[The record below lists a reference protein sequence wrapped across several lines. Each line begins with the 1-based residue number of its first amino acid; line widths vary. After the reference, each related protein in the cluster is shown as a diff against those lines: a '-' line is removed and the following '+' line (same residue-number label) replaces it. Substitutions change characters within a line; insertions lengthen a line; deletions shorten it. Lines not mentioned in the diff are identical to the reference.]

1 MVFRKKFS
9 FKKAVSRVVVYATA
23 MGVYRLDVNGIK
35 AGDRYFAPGF
45 TSYKHT
51 LQYQT
56 YDVAA
61 LAEENTEFVFAVAGG
76 WAVGSF
82 VFTRANRISADRQAL
97 LAEIR
102 VKYADG
108 TEEVFGTG
116 TDWQVSEGGSWLE
129 ADLYDGEVY
138 DASADINNN
147 VWCSATIERLKINPE
162 IIAETG
168 SPVRAHE
175 VFTPISCTKR
185 ADGELIYDFG
195 QNFAGVIRAEIDGKA
210 GQKILFRHAEV
221 LNADGSLAT
230 GLLRSAKARA
240 EYICKD
246 GKQSYS
252 PEFTYISFRYVG
264 VKGADEENLKL
275 SAVALYSD
283 VESCGSFSCSD
294 ERINKLQSNIVW
306 GAKSNFVE
314 IPTDCP
320 QRDERMGDFWGDA
333 CAMVPWAE
341 YMARGDKRLP
351 EKMYP
356 VMKKYV
362 KACKFRAGFG
372 FGKHRYIWHT
382 PHLLHFGDWVAPDV
396 NKMSEW
402 QKRSRWTATASLCHT
417 SQLTARVAE
426 ILGRA
431 DEAKY
436 YNNLAAKVADAYVSV
451 FSDGNGTG
459 GMISFNHYASG
470 AVGDFLYKRVAGI
483 IPEEG
488 GYKKFTV
495 KPLVGGGLTH
505 ARGETICPYGKLV
518 SEWRVENG
526 VFTLSVTVPVSAECT
541 VVLPDGKTFA
551 TASGGYTYSCR
562 L

>member
-1 MVFRKKFS
+1 M
-9 FKKAVSRVVVYATA
+9 
-23 MGVYRLDVNGIK
+23 
-35 AGDRYFAPGF
+35 
-45 TSYKHT
+45 
-51 LQYQT
+51 
-56 YDVAA
+56 AA
-61 LAEENTEFVFAVAGG
+61 LAEENTEFVFTVAGG

-82 VFTRANRISADRQAL
+82 VFTRANRISANRQAL

-116 TDWQVSEGGSWLE
+116 TDWQVSEGGNWLE
-129 ADLYDGEVY
+129 ADLY

-147 VWCSATIERLKINPE
+147 VWRSATIERLKINLE

-175 VFTPISCTKR
+175 VFSPISCTKR

-210 GQKILFRHAEV
+210 GQKILFRHAVV

-230 GLLRSAKARA
+230 ALLRSAKARA

-252 PEFTYISFRYVG
+252 PEFTYMGFRYVG

-306 GAKSNFVE
+306 GAKSKFVE

-320 QRDERMGDFWGDA
+320 QRDERMGDFWCDA

-362 KACKFRAGFG
+362 KACKFWAGFG

-382 PHLLHFGDWVAPDV
+382 PHLLHFGDCVAPDV

-402 QKRSRWTATASLCHT
+402 QKRSKWTATASLCHT

-451 FSDGNGTG
+451 FTDGDGTG

-505 ARGETICPYGKLV
+505 ARGETICPYGKIV

-551 TASGGYTYSCR
+551 TASGDYTYSCR

>member
-56 YDVAA
+56 YDVTA
-61 LAEENTEFVFAVAGG
+61 LAEENTEFVFTVAGG

-116 TDWQVSEGGSWLE
+116 TDWQVSEGGNWLE

-147 VWCSATIERLKINPE
+147 VWRSATIERLKINPE

-175 VFTPISCTKR
+175 VFSPISCTKR

-230 GLLRSAKARA
+230 ALLRSAKARV

-252 PEFTYISFRYVG
+252 PEFTYMGFRYVG

-320 QRDERMGDFWGDA
+320 QRDERMGWTGDIA
-333 CAMVPWAE
+333 VFAPWAE

-402 QKRSRWTATASLCHT
+402 QKRSKWTATASLCHT

-451 FSDGNGTG
+451 FTDGNGTG

-505 ARGETICPYGKLV
+505 ARGETICPYGKIV

>member
-1 MVFRKKFS
+1 M
-9 FKKAVSRVVVYATA
+9 
-23 MGVYRLDVNGIK
+23 
-35 AGDRYFAPGF
+35 
-45 TSYKHT
+45 
-51 LQYQT
+51 
-56 YDVAA
+56 
-61 LAEENTEFVFAVAGG
+61 
-76 WAVGSF
+76 
-82 VFTRANRISADRQAL
+82 
-97 LAEIR
+97 
-102 VKYADG
+102 
-108 TEEVFGTG
+108 
-116 TDWQVSEGGSWLE
+116 
-129 ADLYDGEVY
+129 
-138 DASADINNN
+138 
-147 VWCSATIERLKINPE
+147 
-162 IIAETG
+162 
-168 SPVRAHE
+168 
-175 VFTPISCTKR
+175 
-185 ADGELIYDFG
+185 
-195 QNFAGVIRAEIDGKA
+195 
-210 GQKILFRHAEV
+210 

-230 GLLRSAKARA
+230 ALLRSAKARA

-252 PEFTYISFRYVG
+252 PEFTYMGFRYVG

-275 SAVALYSD
+275 SAVARYSD

-320 QRDERMGDFWGDA
+320 RRDERMGDFWGDA

-362 KACKFRAGFG
+362 KACKFWAGFG
-372 FGKHRYIWHT
+372 FGKHRYIWYT

-402 QKRSRWTATASLCHT
+402 QKRSKWTATASLCHT

-431 DEAKY
+431 GEAKY

-451 FSDGNGTG
+451 FTDGDGTG

-505 ARGETICPYGKLV
+505 ARGETICPYGKIV
-518 SEWRVENG
+518 SEWRFENG

-551 TASGGYTYSCR
+551 TASGNYTYSCR

>member
-1 MVFRKKFS
+1 MPVM
-9 FKKAVSRVVVYATA
+9 AV
-23 MGVYRLDVNGIK
+23 
-35 AGDRYFAPGF
+35 
-45 TSYKHT
+45 
-51 LQYQT
+51 
-56 YDVAA
+56 
-61 LAEENTEFVFAVAGG
+61 
-76 WAVGSF
+76 
-82 VFTRANRISADRQAL
+82 
-97 LAEIR
+97 
-102 VKYADG
+102 
-108 TEEVFGTG
+108 
-116 TDWQVSEGGSWLE
+116 
-129 ADLYDGEVY
+129 
-138 DASADINNN
+138 
-147 VWCSATIERLKINPE
+147 
-162 IIAETG
+162 
-168 SPVRAHE
+168 
-175 VFTPISCTKR
+175 
-185 ADGELIYDFG
+185 
-195 QNFAGVIRAEIDGKA
+195 
-210 GQKILFRHAEV
+210 
-221 LNADGSLAT
+221 
-230 GLLRSAKARA
+230 
-240 EYICKD
+240 
-246 GKQSYS
+246 
-252 PEFTYISFRYVG
+252 
-264 VKGADEENLKL
+264 
-275 SAVALYSD
+275 
-283 VESCGSFSCSD
+283 
-294 ERINKLQSNIVW
+294 
-306 GAKSNFVE
+306 
-314 IPTDCP
+314 
-320 QRDERMGDFWGDA
+320 DFWGDA

-402 QKRSRWTATASLCHT
+402 QKRSKWTATASLCHT

-451 FSDGNGTG
+451 FTDGNGTG

-495 KPLVGGGLTH
+495 KPLIGGGLTH
-505 ARGETICPYGKLV
+505 ARGETICPYGKIV

-551 TASGGYTYSCR
+551 TASGNYTYSCR

>member
-9 FKKAVSRVVVYATA
+9 FKKPVSRVVVYATA

-56 YDVAA
+56 YDVTA
-61 LAEENTEFVFAVAGG
+61 LAEENTEFVFTVAGG

-82 VFTRANRISADRQAL
+82 VFTRANRISANRQAL

-116 TDWQVSEGGSWLE
+116 TDWQVSEGGNWLE
-129 ADLYDGEVY
+129 ADLY

-147 VWCSATIERLKINPE
+147 VWRSATIERLKINLE

-175 VFTPISCTKR
+175 VFSPISCTKR

-210 GQKILFRHAEV
+210 GQKILFRHAVV

-230 GLLRSAKARA
+230 ALLRSAKARA

-252 PEFTYISFRYVG
+252 PEFTYMGFRYVG

-306 GAKSNFVE
+306 GAKSKFVE

-320 QRDERMGDFWGDA
+320 QRDERMGDFWCDA

-372 FGKHRYIWHT
+372 FGKHKYIWHT

-402 QKRSRWTATASLCHT
+402 QKRSKWTATASLCHT

-426 ILGRA
+426 ILGRT

-451 FSDGNGTG
+451 FTDGDGTG

-505 ARGETICPYGKLV
+505 ARGETICPYGKIV
-518 SEWRVENG
+518 SEWCVENG

-551 TASGGYTYSCR
+551 TASGDYTYSCR

>member
-1 MVFRKKFS
+1 M
-9 FKKAVSRVVVYATA
+9 
-23 MGVYRLDVNGIK
+23 
-35 AGDRYFAPGF
+35 
-45 TSYKHT
+45 
-51 LQYQT
+51 
-56 YDVAA
+56 
-61 LAEENTEFVFAVAGG
+61 
-76 WAVGSF
+76 
-82 VFTRANRISADRQAL
+82 
-97 LAEIR
+97 
-102 VKYADG
+102 
-108 TEEVFGTG
+108 
-116 TDWQVSEGGSWLE
+116 
-129 ADLYDGEVY
+129 
-138 DASADINNN
+138 
-147 VWCSATIERLKINPE
+147 
-162 IIAETG
+162 
-168 SPVRAHE
+168 
-175 VFTPISCTKR
+175 
-185 ADGELIYDFG
+185 
-195 QNFAGVIRAEIDGKA
+195 
-210 GQKILFRHAEV
+210 

-230 GLLRSAKARA
+230 ALLRSAKARA

-252 PEFTYISFRYVG
+252 PEFTYMGFRYVG

-362 KACKFRAGFG
+362 KACKFWAGFG

-382 PHLLHFGDWVAPDV
+382 PHLLHFGDCVAPDV

-402 QKRSRWTATASLCHT
+402 QKRSKWTATASLCHT

-451 FSDGNGTG
+451 FTDGDGTG

-505 ARGETICPYGKLV
+505 ARGETICPYGKIV

-551 TASGGYTYSCR
+551 TASGDYTYSCR

>member
-56 YDVAA
+56 YDVTA
-61 LAEENTEFVFAVAGG
+61 LAEENTEFVFTVAGG

-82 VFTRANRISADRQAL
+82 VFTRANRISADRQTL

-102 VKYADG
+102 VKYTDG

-129 ADLYDGEVY
+129 ADLYDGEVC
-138 DASADINNN
+138 DAPADINNN
-147 VWCSATIERLKINPE
+147 VWRSATIERLKINPE

-175 VFTPISCTKR
+175 VFSPISCTKR

-246 GKQSYS
+246 GRQSYS
-252 PEFTYISFRYVG
+252 PEFTYMGFRYVG

-320 QRDERMGDFWGDA
+320 RRDERMGDFWGNA

-402 QKRSRWTATASLCHT
+402 QKRSKWTATASLCHT

-451 FSDGNGTG
+451 FTDGNGTG

-505 ARGETICPYGKLV
+505 ARGETICPYGKIV

-551 TASGGYTYSCR
+551 TASGDYTYSCR

>member
-1 MVFRKKFS
+1 M
-9 FKKAVSRVVVYATA
+9 
-23 MGVYRLDVNGIK
+23 
-35 AGDRYFAPGF
+35 
-45 TSYKHT
+45 
-51 LQYQT
+51 
-56 YDVAA
+56 
-61 LAEENTEFVFAVAGG
+61 
-76 WAVGSF
+76 
-82 VFTRANRISADRQAL
+82 
-97 LAEIR
+97 
-102 VKYADG
+102 
-108 TEEVFGTG
+108 
-116 TDWQVSEGGSWLE
+116 
-129 ADLYDGEVY
+129 
-138 DASADINNN
+138 
-147 VWCSATIERLKINPE
+147 
-162 IIAETG
+162 
-168 SPVRAHE
+168 
-175 VFTPISCTKR
+175 
-185 ADGELIYDFG
+185 
-195 QNFAGVIRAEIDGKA
+195 
-210 GQKILFRHAEV
+210 

-230 GLLRSAKARA
+230 ALLRSAKARA

-252 PEFTYISFRYVG
+252 PEFTYMGFRYVG

-283 VESCGSFSCSD
+283 VKTCGSFSCSD

-320 QRDERMGDFWGDA
+320 QRDERMGWTGDIAVFAPTACFNFNISRFIGKWLKDVRSEQLKTGGIPNTVPVQGYGFPTTMPVMAVDFWGDA

-341 YMARGDKRLP
+341 YMARGDKRLL

-362 KACKFRAGFG
+362 KACKFWAGFG
-372 FGKHRYIWHT
+372 FGKRRYIWHT

-402 QKRSRWTATASLCHT
+402 QKRSKWTATASLCHT
-417 SQLTARVAE
+417 SQLTALVAE

-451 FSDGNGTG
+451 FTDGNGKLKKEFQTAYVLPLAFDMFPEEVREKAAKNLAALVKSNDYCIATGFPGTPFILFALADNGCEDEAFKMLMNDKCPSWLYEVKAGGTTVWERWDALKEDGNLNSGEEDGTG

-505 ARGETICPYGKLV
+505 ARGETICPYGKIV
-518 SEWRVENG
+518 SEWRIENG

-541 VVLPDGKTFA
+541 VVLPDGRTFA
-551 TASGGYTYSCR
+551 TASGDYTYSCR

>member
-56 YDVAA
+56 YDVTA
-61 LAEENTEFVFAVAGG
+61 LAEENTEFVFTVAGG

-82 VFTRANRISADRQAL
+82 VFTRANRISAERQAL

-116 TDWQVSEGGSWLE
+116 TDWQVSEGGNWLE

-147 VWCSATIERLKINPE
+147 VWRSATIERLKINPE

-175 VFTPISCTKR
+175 VFSPISCTKR

-195 QNFAGVIRAEIDGKA
+195 QNFAGVIRAEIEGKA

-230 GLLRSAKARA
+230 ALLRSAKARA

-246 GKQSYS
+246 GRQSYS
-252 PEFTYISFRYVG
+252 PEFTYMGFRYVG

-362 KACKFRAGFG
+362 KACKFWAGFG

-402 QKRSRWTATASLCHT
+402 QKRSKWTATASLCHT

-451 FSDGNGTG
+451 FTDGDGTG

-551 TASGGYTYSCR
+551 TASGDYTYSCR

>member
-1 MVFRKKFS
+1 
-9 FKKAVSRVVVYATA
+9 
-23 MGVYRLDVNGIK
+23 MGVYRLDVNGVK

-320 QRDERMGDFWGDA
+320 QRDERMGDFWGNA

-402 QKRSRWTATASLCHT
+402 QKRSKWTATASLCHT

-451 FSDGNGTG
+451 FTDGNGTG

-505 ARGETICPYGKLV
+505 ARGETICPYGKIV

-551 TASGGYTYSCR
+551 TASGDYTYSCR

>member
-1 MVFRKKFS
+1 
-9 FKKAVSRVVVYATA
+9 
-23 MGVYRLDVNGIK
+23 MG
-35 AGDRYFAPGF
+35 
-45 TSYKHT
+45 
-51 LQYQT
+51 
-56 YDVAA
+56 
-61 LAEENTEFVFAVAGG
+61 
-76 WAVGSF
+76 
-82 VFTRANRISADRQAL
+82 
-97 LAEIR
+97 
-102 VKYADG
+102 
-108 TEEVFGTG
+108 
-116 TDWQVSEGGSWLE
+116 
-129 ADLYDGEVY
+129 
-138 DASADINNN
+138 
-147 VWCSATIERLKINPE
+147 
-162 IIAETG
+162 
-168 SPVRAHE
+168 
-175 VFTPISCTKR
+175 
-185 ADGELIYDFG
+185 
-195 QNFAGVIRAEIDGKA
+195 
-210 GQKILFRHAEV
+210 
-221 LNADGSLAT
+221 
-230 GLLRSAKARA
+230 
-240 EYICKD
+240 
-246 GKQSYS
+246 
-252 PEFTYISFRYVG
+252 FRYVG

-402 QKRSRWTATASLCHT
+402 QKRSKWTATASLCHT

-436 YNNLAAKVADAYVSV
+436 CNNLAAKVADAYVSV
-451 FSDGNGTG
+451 FTDGNGTG

-505 ARGETICPYGKLV
+505 ARGETICPYGKIV

-526 VFTLSVTVPVSAECT
+526 VFTLGVTVPVSAECT

-551 TASGGYTYSCR
+551 TASGDYTYSCR